1 MKESCL
7 VKKKK
12 SFFFF
17 FSLEKKQFFL
27 KSATLKICL
36 SFSPTGL
43 PCIFQTQP
51 CNGNS
56 SLGFQPVGSY

>member
-12 SFFFF
+12 KSFFFP
-17 FSLEKKQFFL
+17 LENKQFFL

-56 SLGFQPVGSY
+56 SLDFQPVGSY